1 MKVKGQH
8 LIFLTF
14 LLLAIVVAACAPA
27 ATPTPTAV
35 PQPTQPAGQASPTAA
50 AQPSPTAQKFKA
62 DKTFKFAYLTL
73 GWAATEIIDKQKL
86 LEKRGWKVEFTTVGP
101 ISGLVNTFVSGQAD
115 IIDMSAVIA
124 GQMYEQGNKLK
135 IFGTAVGTLG
145 SIVVPVDSQIKDVT
159 DLKGKKLG
167 AIVGGTTFQDMNAS
181 MRKLYNIDL
190 QKDTTLITAN
200 QPPDLANLLV
210 KGDVDAINVW
220 LPTSAQLVRTG
231 KYKFLVTQQE
241 LWEKVS
247 GKKDL
252 EVHVVYLTRPDIA
265 QQYPELLKDINDAQ
279 KEAAD
284 IWANQPEVAAQAIMA
299 VTQLPKEDVLFAM
312 KETKQVMW
320 GLTDANIDTI
330 LAQLKHNREFGTLL
344 KSDMWLNPDQKL
356 RQDLFFI
363 PK

>member
-1 MKVKGQH
+1 MYLG
-8 LIFLTF
+8 LIVLA
-14 LLLAIVVAACAPA
+14 LLLAACAPA
-27 ATPTPTAV
+27 ASPTPTSA
-35 PQPTQPAGQASPTAA
+35 PKPTTPPAQPSPAAQASPTTTKLK
-50 AQPSPTAQKFKA
+50 S

-86 LEKRGWKVEFTTVGP
+86 LEKRGWKVEFSTVGP

-145 SIVVPVDSQIKDVT
+145 SIVVPVDSPIKDVT
-159 DLKGKKLG
+159 ELKGKKLG

-181 MRKLYNIDL
+181 IRKLYNMDL
-190 QKDTTLITAN
+190 SKDTTLITAN
-200 QPPDLANLLV
+200 QPPDLANLLI

-231 KYKFLVTQQE
+231 KYKYLVTQQE

-284 IWANQPEVAAQAIMA
+284 IWATQPEVAAQAIMA
-299 VTQLPKEDVLFAM
+299 VTQLPKDDVLFAM

-330 LAQLKHNREFGTLL
+330 LAQLKHNREYGTLL
-344 KSDMWLNPDQKL
+344 KSDIWLNPDQKL
-356 RQDLFFI
+356 REDMFFI
-363 PK
+363 AK